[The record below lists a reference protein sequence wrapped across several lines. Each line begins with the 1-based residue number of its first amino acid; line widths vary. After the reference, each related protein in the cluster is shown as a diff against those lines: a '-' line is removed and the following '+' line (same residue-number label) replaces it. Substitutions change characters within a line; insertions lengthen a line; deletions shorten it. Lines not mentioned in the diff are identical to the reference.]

1 MDSLVWKKIKKM
13 PEGEIKEIYRG
24 MVSDTKRVKR
34 DQLFTVSPN
43 TRIRVHQVKLAGA
56 TLRTN

>member
-1 MDSLVWKKIKKM
+1 M

-24 MVSDTKRVKR
+24 MVTDTKRVKR

-56 TLRTN
+56 MLRTN